1 MIPVLS
7 GSSEWFAQ
15 RNLEYLFFLAASLS
29 PNESFPTRS
38 LQKCKKTH
46 TNCHLLRWKE
56 IPYFFIMTLSNK
68 KEGQV
73 IKIMALLD
81 VKNVKK
87 IYTTRFGGNQVE
99 ALHNVSFSVEAGEY
113 VAIMG
118 ESGSGKTTLLN
129 ILAALDKPTGGK
141 VYLKGNDL
149 SKIREKE
156 MAAFRRQ
163 NLGFV
168 FQDFNLL
175 DTLTLK
181 DNIFLPLVLSGK
193 KYTEMESRIAP
204 IAEQLGISKLLNKYP
219 YEVSGGQK
227 QRAAIARALITQ
239 PQLILADEPS
249 GALDSRSTDELLGLF
264 NAINDNGQTIV
275 MVTHSVKAASTAK
288 RVLFIKDGEVFHQLY
303 RGNLT
308 SDEMYQKITDTLT
321 VLTTGGEHRE

>member
-1 MIPVLS
+1 
-7 GSSEWFAQ
+7 
-15 RNLEYLFFLAASLS
+15 
-29 PNESFPTRS
+29 
-38 LQKCKKTH
+38 
-46 TNCHLLRWKE
+46 
-56 IPYFFIMTLSNK
+56 
-68 KEGQV
+68 
-73 IKIMALLD
+73 MALLD

-149 SKIREKE
+149 GKIREKE

-227 QRAAIARALITQ
+227 QRAAVARALITQ
-239 PQLILADEPS
+239 PQLILADEPT

-288 RVLFIKDGEVFHQLY
+288 RVLFIKDGEVFHQL
-303 RGNLT
+303 
-308 SDEMYQKITDTLT
+308 
-321 VLTTGGEHRE
+321 